1 MRRQWGAEMETF
13 FVWFFGAICGVG
25 AGFIVAGLMDA
36 ASDADDDA
44 ETMWLTYA
52 EAAGRIGTTSEA
64 VRQRAIRGKWPRIRG
79 RDGKAR
85 VMIRYRQTDEAER
98 LEQIL
103 RREP

>member
-1 MRRQWGAEMETF
+1 MEAF
-13 FVWFFGAICGVG
+13 WFWLFGAVCGTT
-25 AGFIVAGLMDA
+25 AGFIVAGLMHA
-36 ASDADDDA
+36 AGDADDEA

-85 VMIRYRQTDEAER
+85 VMIRYRQTGEAEA